1 MTSPSPPQPLPERL
15 WGERWRFA
23 ALGAGDFFDCFEG
36 RPIPFLN
43 LPEALQPLNLGLAS
57 DLPLPGV
64 IIDGGRRALALA
76 KWLAEI
82 QPRQM
87 GYQSA
92 DLAQGQGGV
101 ILTDA
106 QGERWI
112 LATFSDL
119 EMAASGAQF
128 QQRREGAKGLHFLI
142 VQPDNAGVTY
152 SGVWLLR
159 DS

>member
-1 MTSPSPPQPLPERL
+1 MANPSPPQTLPERL

-23 ALGAGDFFDCFEG
+23 ALGAGDFVELFAE
-36 RPIPFLN
+36 RPIPFLS
-43 LPEALQPLNLGLAS
+43 LPPALEPLHLGLAS

-64 IIDGGRRALALA
+64 VIDGGRCALALA
-76 KWLAEI
+76 QWLADI
-82 QPRQM
+82 QPRQIS
-87 GYQSA
+87 YQSA

-101 ILTDA
+101 ILTDG
-106 QGERWI
+106 QEQRWI

-128 QQRREGAKGLHFLI
+128 QRRREAAKGLHFLI
-142 VQPDNAGVTY
+142 VQPDDSGVTY
-152 SGVWLLR
+152 SGVWLLG